1 MILLTKKVALPAR
14 KSPKM
19 HFKPKITRKS
29 HFERPLQRA
38 TPGGMMSHRTL
49 LKVEHFQT
57 LNLPEDG
64 RAGEPVSGNRTTGIA
79 GTAES
84 DRGELT
90 GRAIRS
96 GERS

>member
-1 MILLTKKVALPAR
+1 
-14 KSPKM
+14 
-19 HFKPKITRKS
+19 
-29 HFERPLQRA
+29 
-38 TPGGMMSHRTL
+38 MSHRTL

-64 RAGEPVSGNRTTGIA
+64 RAGEPVSGNRTMRIA